1 MAVNKAGGFRP
12 VTVAALVIM
21 GIGDVIPAV
30 FMPER
35 VTKHGV
41 AKQINGVCLSGTEQ
55 LLTERALAAGAVVLV
70 HPAQNLD
77 NDPIHVR
84 LMGFIKFASV
94 QPAGSQLLHSGC
106 NGIIGLLLGA
116 VQHRH
121 VRFLPFPFLS
131 PQERIR
137 KVIIDNVG
145 LAPVGIVV
153 HQGAVIFLVGRRE
166 IIHFVQPFHRCAGAN
181 AVNQLIQI
189 QIRKAGTAGFHI
201 PVPHLGA
208 PGKIAAQFPV
218 AEHIVGGVVAVRNI
232 PSFIII
238 LIKLQKL
245 GLIQKQAAP
254 VLIHT
259 GSPLLQGTCRL
270 QGRGELFF
278 RGLFPGGNRL
288 VHIVRV
294 RLNQVAQIYPQK
306 SFVHSSRLPGTFL
319 FLSY

>member
-12 VTVAALVIM
+12 VTVSALVIM

-30 FMPER
+30 FMPKR

-131 PQERIR
+131 LQERIR

-153 HQGAVIFLVGRRE
+153 HQGAFIFLVGRRE
-166 IIHFVQPFHRCAGAN
+166 IIHFVQPFHRCSGAN

-189 QIRKAGTAGFHI
+189 QICKAGTAWLD
-201 PVPHLGA
+201 VSVSHLGT
-208 PGKIAAQFPV
+208 PGKIAAQFL
-218 AEHIVGGVVAVRNI
+218 IVEQVIGGVVAVRNI
-232 PSFIII
+232 LSLIII

-254 VLIHT
+254 VLVHT
-259 GSPLLQGTCRL
+259 GSPFLQGTCRL
-270 QGRGELFF
+270 QGCGKLFF
-278 RGLFPGGNRL
+278 GGLFPGKNRF
-288 VHIVRV
+288 VRIVRV
-294 RLNQVAQIYPQK
+294 RLNQVPQIYPK
-306 SFVHSSRLPGTFL
+306 IIFVHSSRLPGAFFL
-319 FLSY
+319 LSY